1 MILEIVKK
9 TIQEFGLLEPK
20 EKVLIA
26 FSGGADSSALL
37 HLLLELRE
45 EWSLELFLG
54 HFNHRLRPGAE
65 EDERFVR
72 SVAGK
77 YSLPLFVGSGD
88 VRAEA
93 KASGLNIEEAGRK
106 LRYDFLGKT
115 ASEIGRAKVATG
127 HTLTDQA
134 ETLLMRLMRGS
145 GLRGLA
151 GIFPMKDGVI
161 VRPLLQVE
169 RKDVAAYL
177 KKKKIE
183 FRVDESNFDRCFLRN
198 RIRLDL
204 LPYLQENFEPAIVQH
219 LGRVAAI
226 IREED
231 RVLDEITREK
241 ARKAIVGKN
250 ADVSLDLPVLSSLP
264 RALARRVI
272 REFITRLRGNLRKI
286 SFEDVES
293 VFALA
298 DGKEYSLKERLVL
311 RREGNRVFV
320 KKRARADDYE
330 YLWSGEGLLEIK
342 GLGLRFTGKKL
353 LRKKASSLRFDDRTQ
368 ACLDLEKLKFPF
380 QVRNRRE
387 GDRYQ
392 PLGAPGKKKVKE
404 IMRARG
410 IPLSERDKHPVFLS
424 GDEIVWILGL
434 PVSDRFRIKEETVDI
449 FQIKKM
455 SDIKL

>member
-9 TIQEFGLLEPK
+9 TIREYGLLEPK
-20 EKVLIA
+20 AKVLIA
-26 FSGGADSSALL
+26 FSGGTDSSALL

-45 EWSLELFLG
+45 EWSFELFLG
-54 HFNHRLRPGAE
+54 HFNHRLRPGAA

-77 YSLPLFVGSGD
+77 YSLPLFVGRGD
-88 VRAEA
+88 VRAKA
-93 KASGLNIEEAGRK
+93 RASGLNIEEAGRK
-106 LRYDFLGKT
+106 LRYGFLRKT
-115 ASEIGRAKVATG
+115 ASDIGRAKVATG

-151 GIFPMKDGVI
+151 GIFPVRDDMI

-169 RKDVAAYL
+169 KEDIEAYL
-177 KKKKIE
+177 KAKKIE
-183 FRVDESNFDRCFLRN
+183 FRVDESNFDRRFLRN

-219 LGRVAAI
+219 LGRMAAI

-231 RVLDEITREK
+231 RLLDDITREK
-241 ARKAIVGKN
+241 AREAIVGKSP
-250 ADVSLDLPVLSSLP
+250 DISLDLHCLSSLP

-272 REFITRLRGNLRKI
+272 REFIASLRGSLRKI

-293 VFALA
+293 VLALA

-311 RREGNRVFV
+311 RREGNRIFL
-320 KKRARADDYE
+320 KKTVRLEDYE
-330 YLWSGEGLLEIK
+330 YRWRGEEPLEIK
-342 GLGLRFTGKKL
+342 GLRLRFTGKKL
-353 LRKKASSLRFDDRTQ
+353 QKKKASSLRFDDRTQ
-368 ACLDLEKLKFPF
+368 AFLDLKKLKFPLL
-380 QVRNRRE
+380 VRNRRE
-387 GDRYQ
+387 GDRYR
-392 PLGAPGKKKVKE
+392 PLGAPGQKKVKE

-410 IPLSERDKHPVFLS
+410 IPVSEREKHPVFIS
-424 GDEIVWILGL
+424 GEEIVWILGL
-434 PVSDRFRIKEETVDI
+434 PVSERFKIREGTTDI
-449 FQIKKM
+449 FLIKK
-455 SDIKL
+455 L

>member
-9 TIQEFGLLEPK
+9 TIQEYGLLEPK
-20 EKVLIA
+20 AKVLIA

-45 EWSLELFLG
+45 EWSFELFLG
-54 HFNHRLRPGAE
+54 HFNHRLRPGAM

-77 YSLPLFVGSGD
+77 YSLPLFVGRGD

-93 KASGLNIEEAGRK
+93 RTSGLNIEEAGRE

-115 ASEIGRAKVATG
+115 AAEIGRARVATG

-151 GIFPMKDGVI
+151 GIFPVRDDLI
-161 VRPLLQVE
+161 IRPLLQVE
-169 RKDVAAYL
+169 REDIEAYL
-177 KKKKIE
+177 EKKKIE
-183 FRVDESNFDRCFLRN
+183 FRVDESNFDRRFLRN

-204 LPYLQENFEPAIVQH
+204 LPYLKENFEPAIVQQ
-219 LGRVAAI
+219 LGRITAI

-231 RVLDEITREK
+231 RLLDEIVQEK
-241 ARKAIVGKN
+241 ARKAISGKN
-250 ADVSLDLPVLSSLP
+250 ADISLDLQCLSSLP

-272 REFITRLRGNLRKI
+272 REFIASLRGSLRKI

-293 VFALA
+293 VLALA
-298 DGKEYSLKERLVL
+298 NGKEYSLKERLVL
-311 RREGNRVFV
+311 RREGNRIFL
-320 KKRARADDYE
+320 KKTVRLEDYE
-330 YLWSGEGLLEIK
+330 YRWSGEEPLEIK
-342 GLGLRFTGKKL
+342 GLRLRFAGKKS
-353 LRKKASSLRFDDRTQ
+353 REKKASSLRFDDQNQ
-368 ACLDLEKLKFPF
+368 AWLDLRKLKFPLL
-380 QVRNRRE
+380 VRNRRE
-387 GDRYQ
+387 GDRYR
-392 PLGAPGKKKVKE
+392 PLGAPGQKKVKE

-410 IPLSERDKHPVFLS
+410 IPVSEREKHPVFIS
-424 GDEIVWILGL
+424 GEEIVWILGL
-434 PVSDRFRIKEETVDI
+434 PVSERFKIREGTTDI
-449 FQIKKM
+449 FQIKK
-455 SDIKL
+455 L

>member
-9 TIQEFGLLEPK
+9 TIREFSLLGSK

-26 FSGGADSSALL
+26 YSGGADSSALL
-37 HLLLELRE
+37 HLLLDLRE
-45 EWSLELFLG
+45 EWSFELFLG

-72 SVAGK
+72 NMAGK

-115 ASEIGRAKVATG
+115 ALEIGRAKVATG

-134 ETLLMRLMRGS
+134 ETFQMRLMRGS

-151 GIFPMKDGVI
+151 GIYPVKDEVI
-161 VRPLLQVE
+161 VRPLLRVE
-169 RKDVAAYL
+169 RKDVETYL
-177 KKKKIE
+177 KKKKVE
-183 FRVDESNFDRCFLRN
+183 FRVDESNFDRRFLRN

-219 LGRVAAI
+219 LGRIAAI

-231 RVLDEITREK
+231 QVLDEITQEK

-250 ADVSLDLPVLSSLP
+250 ADVSLDLPILSSLP

-272 REFITRLRGNLRKI
+272 REFIARLRGSLRKI

-293 VFALA
+293 VLALA

-311 RREGNRVFV
+311 RREGDRVFV
-320 KKRARADDYE
+320 KKKTRADNYE
-330 YLWSGEGLLEIK
+330 YLWSGVELLEVK
-342 GLGLRFTGKKL
+342 GLGMRFTGKKL
-353 LRKKASSLRFDDRTQ
+353 RVEKASSLRFDDRAQ
-368 ACLDLEKLKFPF
+368 ACLDLEKLQFPLL
-380 QVRNRRE
+380 VRNRRE
-387 GDRYQ
+387 GDRYR
-392 PLGAPGKKKVKE
+392 PLGAPGQKKVKE

-410 IPLSERDKHPVFLS
+410 IPLSEREKHPVFLS
-424 GDEIVWILGL
+424 GGEIVWILGL
-434 PVSDRFRIKEETVDI
+434 PVSDSFRVKKGTVAI
-449 FQIKKM
+449 FQIKK
-455 SDIKL
+455 L

>member
-20 EKVLIA
+20 AKVLIA

-37 HLLLELRE
+37 HIFLELRE
-45 EWSLELFLG
+45 EWSFELFLG
-54 HFNHRLRPGAE
+54 HFNHGLRPNAV

-77 YSLPLFVGSGD
+77 YSLPLFVGRAN

-115 ASEIGRAKVATG
+115 ASDIGRARVATG

-151 GIFPMKDGVI
+151 GIFPVRDDVI
-161 VRPLLQVE
+161 IRPLLQVE
-169 RKDVAAYL
+169 REDVEAYL
-177 KKKKIE
+177 EKRKIE
-183 FRVDESNFDRCFLRN
+183 FRVDESNFDRRFLRN

-204 LPYLQENFEPAIVQH
+204 LPYLQENFEPAIVQQ
-219 LGRVAAI
+219 LGRMAAI

-231 RVLDEITREK
+231 RLLDELTREK
-241 ARKAIVGKN
+241 ARKAIVGKSS
-250 ADVSLDLPVLSSLP
+250 DISLDLRALSSLP
-264 RALARRVI
+264 RALSRRVI
-272 REFITRLRGNLRKI
+272 REFIASLRGNLRKI

-293 VFALA
+293 VLALA
-298 DGKEYSLKERLVL
+298 AGREYSLKERLVL
-311 RREGNRVFV
+311 RREGNRIFL
-320 KKRARADDYE
+320 KKAVQPEDYE
-330 YLWSGEGLLEIK
+330 YRWSGEEPLEIK
-342 GLGLRFTGKKL
+342 SLSLSFTGKKL
-353 LRKKASSLRFDDRTQ
+353 RKEKASSLGFDDRTQ
-368 ACLDLEKLKFPF
+368 ACLDLKKLKFPLL
-380 QVRNRRE
+380 VRNRRE
-387 GDRYQ
+387 GDRYR
-392 PLGAPGKKKVKE
+392 PLGAPGQKKVKE

-410 IPLSERDKHPVFLS
+410 IPLSEREKHPVFAS
-424 GDEIVWILGL
+424 GGEIVWILGL
-434 PVSDRFRIKEETVDI
+434 PVSDRFKIKEGTADI
-449 FQIKKM
+449 FQIKK
-455 SDIKL
+455 L